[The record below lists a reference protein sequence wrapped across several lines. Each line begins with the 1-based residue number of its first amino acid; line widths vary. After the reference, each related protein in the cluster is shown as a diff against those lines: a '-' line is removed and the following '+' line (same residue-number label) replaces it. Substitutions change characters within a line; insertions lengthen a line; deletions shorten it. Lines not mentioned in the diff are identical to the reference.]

1 MAPIH
6 KEGSK
11 GEAKNYIPVALISHV
26 IKIFKKFVRKKII
39 EYLQKNGKPN
49 DSQHGIRSG
58 CTTLSQLLSHFD
70 KILKRLE
77 RNDVNIVYLDFCQ
90 SFLQVGLRNSFK
102 GTAIIRNK
110 WKVES
115 MDTLFLDRQN
125 TESSGWRCELK
136 CKGSNLWCTTRLTT
150 GSPSIPNNDFGHR

>member
-1 MAPIH
+1 MLSRSSRNLLE
-6 KEGSK
+6 KRSLSTCK
-11 GEAKNYIPVALISHV
+11 
-26 IKIFKKFVRKKII
+26 
-39 EYLQKNGKPN
+39 KNGKPN

-90 SFLQVGLRNSFK
+90 SFLHIGLRSSFK
-102 GTAIIRNK
+102 GTEIIRNK

-115 MDTLFLDRQN
+115 VMMLN
-125 TESSGWRCELK
+125 
-136 CKGSNLWCTTRLTT
+136 
-150 GSPSIPNNDFGHR
+150 I